1 MTKLSAI
8 AKDQKQS
15 KCPALGAWLNKDGT
29 WECTAVVTQN
39 EADINRCM
47 HTDTY
52 MHIDK
57 YRALLGSAVKNPP
70 AKAGDTGLVPGSGRY
85 PVEGSGNSLQYSCLG
100 DPMDRGSWWATVCA
114 CMYAVHGVTKALVK
128 T

>member
-52 MHIDK
+52 MHIDICWAQ
-57 YRALLGSAVKNPP
+57 RLRIPLPRQEIQVWFLGQE
-70 AKAGDTGLVPGSGRY
+70 DTL
-85 PVEGSGNSLQYSCLG
+85 
-100 DPMDRGSWWATVCA
+100 
-114 CMYAVHGVTKALVK
+114 
-128 T
+128 

>member
-1 MTKLSAI
+1 MTKLTAI

-15 KCPALGAWLNKDGT
+15 KCPALGAWLNKDGAR
-29 WECTAVVTQN
+29 ECTAVVTQN
-39 EADINRCM
+39 EADINGC
-47 HTDTY
+47 

-70 AKAGDTGLVPGSGRY
+70 ANAGGTGLVPGSGRY
-85 PVEGSGNSLQYSCLG
+85 PVEGGGNSLQYSCLG
-100 DPMDRGSWWATVCA
+100 DPMDKRAWQATVCA
-114 CMYAVHGVTKALVK
+114 CVYAVHGFTKALVK